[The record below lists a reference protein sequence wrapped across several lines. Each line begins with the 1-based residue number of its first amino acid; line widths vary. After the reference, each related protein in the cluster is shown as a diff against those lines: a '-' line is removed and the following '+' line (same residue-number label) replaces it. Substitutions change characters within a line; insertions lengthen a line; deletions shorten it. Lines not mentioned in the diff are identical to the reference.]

1 MSEPFE
7 APLEDRGK
15 QDKQKL
21 RPPKEEK
28 SRSLTPLAKGA
39 SGFPSRIGTSGM
51 TVLVVRKVEQNS
63 EARCGLRS
71 GRACLRQ
78 AGLSDAPTWMRLPF
92 FLEKGNNGCWLLTKC
107 IQRLHF

>member
-39 SGFPSRIGTSGM
+39 SGFGM
-51 TVLVVRKVEQNS
+51 TGGWG
-63 EARCGLRS
+63 GL
-71 GRACLRQ
+71 
-78 AGLSDAPTWMRLPF
+78 
-92 FLEKGNNGCWLLTKC
+92 
-107 IQRLHF
+107 